1 IMGGRPMKE
10 MEPFKLLVSQHEAEK
25 LVLRNCR
32 PLDATET
39 VPISAASGRVLATDI
54 LADRS
59 VPPFNRSAMDGYAV
73 IAEDTFGADEG
84 GIKLELKGVIH
95 AGDVSEN
102 AVTPGCCI
110 QIATGSPLPQGADAV
125 VMVEYTEKH
134 ENQILVTRPVY
145 PGANISK
152 KGEDI
157 VEGNIVLTAGSW
169 LSPAKIGTL
178 AALGRTDVEVYARPS
193 VAVIPTGEEIVAPGN
208 PLSPGQIY
216 DVNSFTLEAVLR
228 ENGAKVERYAIVGDD
243 YVLLKNAITE
253 ACTHN
258 MVVLSG
264 GSSVGEKDL
273 LAGILAEIGEVFF
286 HGVQIKPGKP
296 TLFGLADNTPVF
308 GMPGYPTSCLSNA
321 YVFLIP
327 AIRQMA
333 RLPPVPP
340 KTVTAK
346 IGKRIV
352 SSSGRQQF
360 LTVRIQDGV
369 AHPVYKHSGAIT
381 SMANAD
387 GYIILPV
394 NLDVIEE
401 GEMVEVTL
409 F

>member
-1 IMGGRPMKE
+1 MRE

-25 LVLRNCR
+25 LVLQNCK
-32 PLDATET
+32 PLDATEE
-39 VPISAASGRVLATDI
+39 VPLSEASGRVLTSEI
-54 LADRS
+54 KADRS

-84 GIKLELKGVIH
+84 GVHLELSGVIH
-95 AGDVSEN
+95 AGDVASES
-102 AVTPGCCI
+102 VTMGHCI
-110 QIATGSPLPQGADAV
+110 QIATGSPLPKGADAV
-125 VMVEYTEKH
+125 VMVEYTEKQ
-134 ENQILVTRPVY
+134 ENRILVTRPVY
-145 PGANISK
+145 PGANVSK

-157 VEGNIVLTAGSW
+157 VDGDVVLSAGSW

-178 AALGRTDVEVYARPS
+178 AALGRTEVEVYVRPS
-193 VAVIPTGEEIVAPGN
+193 VAVIPTGEEIVTPGN
-208 PLSPGQIY
+208 KLSPGQIY

-228 ENGAKVERYAIVGDD
+228 DNGAEVKRYDIVGDE
-243 YVLLKNAITE
+243 YSLLKKVIE
-253 ACTHN
+253 DACEHD

-273 LAGILAEIGEVFF
+273 LAGILSDIGEVFF

-296 TLFGLADNTPVF
+296 TLFGMAQETPVF

-327 AIRQMA
+327 AIRQIA
-333 RLPPVPP
+333 RLPKARP
-340 KTVTAK
+340 KTIAAK

-360 LTVRIQDGV
+360 LTVRIEDGV

-401 GEMVEVTL
+401 GESVEVTL

>member
-1 IMGGRPMKE
+1 
-10 MEPFKLLVSQHEAEK
+10 MEPFKLLVSQPEAEQI
-25 LVLRNCR
+25 VLRNCK
-32 PLDATET
+32 PLDTTVT
-39 VPISAASGRVLATDI
+39 VPIHVASGRVLAIDI
-54 LADRS
+54 MADRS

-84 GIKLELKGVIH
+84 GVKLGLTGVIH

-102 AVTPGCCI
+102 EVTRGHCI
-110 QIATGSPLPQGADAV
+110 QIATGSPLPEGADAV

-134 ENQILVTRPVY
+134 DDQILVTRPVY
-145 PGANISK
+145 PGANVSK

-157 VEGNIVLTAGSW
+157 VEGDVVLTAGSW

-178 AALGRTDVEVYARPS
+178 AALGLTEVKVYAKPNI
-193 VAVIPTGEEIVAPGN
+193 AVIPTGEEIVAPGN

-228 ENGAKVERYAIVGDD
+228 ENGAEVERYAIVGDE
-243 YVLLKNAITE
+243 YSLLKKAIIE
-253 ACTHN
+253 ASRHD

-273 LAGILAEIGEVFF
+273 LAGILSEIGEVFF

-296 TLFGLADNTPVF
+296 TLFGVAYDTPVF

-333 RLPPVPP
+333 RLPLVPP
-340 KTVTAK
+340 KTVAAK
-346 IGKRIV
+346 ISKRIV

-360 LTVRIQDGV
+360 LTVRIEDGI

-387 GYIILPV
+387 GYVILPV

-401 GEMVEVTL
+401 GETV
-409 F
+409 

>member
-1 IMGGRPMKE
+1 MRE
-10 MEPFKLLVSQHEAEK
+10 MEPFKLLVSQPEAEQ
-25 LVLRNCR
+25 LVLKNCKA
-32 PLDATET
+32 LDATEFI
-39 VPISAASGRVLATDI
+39 PISAASGRVLASEI
-54 LADRS
+54 KADRS

-84 GIKLELKGVIH
+84 GVHLELKGVIH
-95 AGDVSEN
+95 AGDVSSE
-102 AVTPGCCI
+102 AVTQGHCI
-110 QIATGSPLPQGADAV
+110 QIATGSPLPKGADAV
-125 VMVEYTEKH
+125 VIVEHTAQQD
-134 ENQILVTRPVY
+134 NPILVTRPVY
-145 PGANISK
+145 PGANVSK
-152 KGEDI
+152 MGEDI
-157 VEGNIVLTAGSW
+157 VEGDIVLNGGSW
-169 LSPAKIGTL
+169 LSPAKVGTL
-178 AALGRTDVEVYARPS
+178 AALGRTEVEVYVKPS
-193 VAVIPTGEEIVAPGN
+193 VAIIPTGEEIVAPGN

-228 ENGAKVERYAIVGDD
+228 ENGAEVKRYDIVGDQ
-243 YVLLKNAITE
+243 YSLLKKAIE
-253 ACTHN
+253 DACEHD

-273 LAGILAEIGEVFF
+273 LAGILSDIGEVFF

-296 TLFGLADNTPVF
+296 TLFGLAKETPVF

-327 AIRQMA
+327 AIRQMS
-333 RLPPVPP
+333 RLPIARP
-340 KTVTAK
+340 KTVAAK

-360 LTVRIQDGV
+360 LTVRIEDGV

-401 GEMVEVTL
+401 GESVEVTL

>member
-1 IMGGRPMKE
+1 MKE

>member
-1 IMGGRPMKE
+1 MKE
-10 MEPFKLLVSQHEAEK
+10 MEPFKLLVSQQEAEK

-39 VPISAASGRVLATDI
+39 VTISAASGRVLATDI
-54 LADRS
+54 MADRS

-102 AVTPGCCI
+102 DVTPGYCI

-134 ENQILVTRPVY
+134 ENKILVTRPVY
-145 PGANISK
+145 PGANVSK

-178 AALGRTDVEVYARPS
+178 AALGRTDVEVYAKPS

-208 PLSPGQIY
+208 SLSSGQIY

-228 ENGAKVERYAIVGDD
+228 ENGAEVERYDIVGDE
-243 YVLLKNAITE
+243 YPLLKKAINE
-253 ACTHN
+253 ACKHD

-273 LAGILAEIGEVFF
+273 LAGILSEIGEVFF

-296 TLFGLADNTPVF
+296 TLFGLANDTPVF

-340 KTVTAK
+340 KTVAAK

-360 LTVRIQDGV
+360 LTVRIEDGV

>member
-1 IMGGRPMKE
+1 MKE
-10 MEPFKLLVSQHEAEK
+10 MEPFKLLVSQEEAEK

-32 PLDATET
+32 PLDATEV

-54 LADRS
+54 MADRS

-102 AVTPGCCI
+102 GVTPGCCI

-157 VEGNIVLTAGSW
+157 VEGNVVLTAGSW

-193 VAVIPTGEEIVAPGN
+193 VAVIPTGEEIAAPGN
-208 PLSPGQIY
+208 PLSPGEIY

-228 ENGAKVERYAIVGDD
+228 ENGAKVERYDIVGDD

-253 ACTHN
+253 ACKHN

-273 LAGILAEIGEVFF
+273 LAGILSEIGEVFF

-340 KTVTAK
+340 TTVTAR